1 MADRKPP
8 IPLDLSGH
16 RDLPPAEIAPL
27 LEKVGDNPEERALST
42 LTALLMNRALRLLRQ
57 GSRQEVLDEALM
69 LNRFLALPA
78 GARLKEIR
86 PDAFGGW
93 TALGELLSAA
103 GRSSSRAAIPSILL
117 GTRGR
122 DVLELLAS
130 ENRPCPRSEI
140 KRRLDFKSES
150 HLSHLLRDLEEA
162 DLIVRYRPEGGK
174 EVLVER
180 GPVGREVIETS
191 ILPAWLTHLV
201 DLLGKTASGEPIS
214 RETAARDLEAAGAPS
229 RIAAERLAE
238 ALAALSGAP
247 VTEEPSSSDPE
258 ILAKILYFENKTA
271 NLKKDENHFDLM
283 RDRQGDQR
291 PGALFEIEEDAVE
304 AM

>member
-27 LEKVGDNPEERALST
+27 LEKVGDNPEERAVST

-57 GSRQEVLDEALM
+57 GSRQEILDEALM

-78 GARLKEIR
+78 GARLKESR

-103 GRSSSRAAIPSILL
+103 GRSSSSAAIPSILL

-130 ENRPCPRSEI
+130 ENRPYQRSEI
-140 KRRLDFKSES
+140 KRRLDFRSES

-174 EVLVER
+174 EVLVEL
-180 GPVGREVIETS
+180 GSVGREVVETS
-191 ILPAWLTHLV
+191 ILPAWVEELIR
-201 DLLGKTASGEPIS
+201 LLGQTPVEKEAV
-214 RETAARDLEAAGAPS
+214 ARQLRKAGAPS
-229 RIAAERLAE
+229 ALLVERLSAALTTRPAAAEAPKPPE
-238 ALAALSGAP
+238 STSKITEETAP
-247 VTEEPSSSDPE
+247 VIRELEAQEGPAYYAKRGPRLGVRPLQLFSYTTEQ
-258 ILAKILYFENKTA
+258 K
-271 NLKKDENHFDLM
+271 
-283 RDRQGDQR
+283 
-291 PGALFEIEEDAVE
+291 E
-304 AM
+304 AA